1 MRSRESL
8 HELVDKLPEAALET
22 TEQVLRNYQTWPP
35 KPPVGVEK
43 MRQHVEELL
52 RKRAD
57 EWTAH
62 GSGGATSRSHFISGH
77 SKPDGDGMASGSTM
91 VGAVLVNFEIRIFR
105 GRRLELEERLRL
117 SDDEKSLLYSKQIKG
132 PDGKEGRYEI
142 KFDAGKGLP
151 PVNED

>member
-22 TEQVLRNYQTWPP
+22 TERVLCNYRTWPP
-35 KPPVGVEK
+35 KPPVGVER
-43 MRQHVEELL
+43 MRQRVDGNL

-57 EWTAH
+57 ESAAH
-62 GSGGATSRSHFISGH
+62 GRGGLISSHFIGGH
-77 SKPDGDGMASGSTM
+77 SNSDGDGMASGTTM
-91 VGAVLVNFEIRIFR
+91 DGPVLVNFEIRIFR

-142 KFDAGKGLP
+142 EFDASEGLP
-151 PVNED
+151 PISED